1 MRDKSDLV
9 VISFVSDCCRAE
21 MIPPDE
27 EAAEK
32 AGSLCWAY
40 LCYIC
45 KECGK
50 ACEPVEKNKINI
62 MENKKLYLIST
73 MRLGDF
79 YVIAENP
86 TRAQTKLEEQLNTGS
101 YGAYSARDVTN
112 IKILSTE
119 NRNDNNDIVFS
130 ENKRL
135 VL

>member
-9 VISFVSDCCRAE
+9 VISFVSHCCGAE

-45 KECGK
+45 KEFGK
-50 ACEPVEKNKINI
+50 ACEPVEKNKTNI

-73 MRLGDF
+73 IRLGDF
-79 YVIAENP
+79 YVIAE
-86 TRAQTKLEEQLNTGS
+86 TATEAQTKLEEKLSSISHRS
-101 YGAYSARDVTN
+101 YSEEVVN
-112 IKILSTE
+112 IKILSRE
-119 NRNDNNDIVFS
+119 NLNSDNDIIFS